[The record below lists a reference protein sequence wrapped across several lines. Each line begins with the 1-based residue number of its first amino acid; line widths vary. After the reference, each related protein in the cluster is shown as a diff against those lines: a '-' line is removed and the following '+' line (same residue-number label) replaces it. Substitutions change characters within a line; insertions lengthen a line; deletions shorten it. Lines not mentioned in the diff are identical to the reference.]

1 MARRKSKTAVRES
14 LMEQLMLMGADVTCF
29 EDLVDKYMELWDID
43 RQLTRDIKKRGV
55 AYEDKSSTGVVM
67 MKNNPSVKEKV
78 AVNRQMLAILNQ
90 LKITTEGAG
99 EACAN
104 DERL

>member
-43 RQLTRDIKKRGV
+43 RQLTRDIKKRG
-55 AYEDKSSTGVVM
+55 
-67 MKNNPSVKEKV
+67 
-78 AVNRQMLAILNQ
+78 I
-90 LKITTEGAG
+90 
-99 EACAN
+99 C
-104 DERL
+104 RLF